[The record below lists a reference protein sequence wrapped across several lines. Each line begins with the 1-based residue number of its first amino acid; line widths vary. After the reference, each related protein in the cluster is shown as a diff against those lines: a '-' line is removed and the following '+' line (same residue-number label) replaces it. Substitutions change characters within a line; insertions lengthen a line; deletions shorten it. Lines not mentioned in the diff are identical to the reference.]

1 MKALYKRI
9 VTLGMISATAM
20 LAWIYCMMEYR
31 DAPIYII
38 TVSIALV
45 ISVYALLLAAMN
57 LHSAKEENLRRY
69 IDDKVNSVLKGDDSM
84 ATKLGKASYIHLK
97 KINTTINRI
106 EDAYAINCDR
116 NEKLLSEINSSTNNA
131 LTQSINKAVK
141 VTLKYNELNNNKLL
155 SYLGNLIK
163 DLESFSDLVEKCS
176 EDERVAFAESIN
188 ALSSDIIQVKNRI
201 ISMSGRISSI
211 SSPSDS
217 DLSEGPKDSLDIFE
231 EDAPV
236 FDDILNEPDNMENIS
251 DDDNLEYATDDEINN
266 ADEETAAADE
276 ISTEAEQ
283 PAGDAAASIID
294 SVPDANV
301 MEDPNKMLSPD
312 DIAALF
318 AAAAPQE
325 ASAKEEASAQK
336 IADVIPFPN
345 NEETD
350 NPQKASEPEIS
361 EQFDPNKQLSP
372 EEIEALFA
380 SAMPDTSAPAEEATP
395 QENTIKEPE
404 PTAPAVSSDPNKQ
417 LSPEEIAA
425 LFASIQ

>member
-380 SAMPDTSAPAEEATP
+380 SAMPDTSAPAEEAAP

>member
-20 LAWIYCMMEYR
+20 LAWIYCMLEYR

-38 TVSIALV
+38 AVSIALI

-69 IDDKVNSVLKGDDSM
+69 IDNKVNSVLKGDDSM
-84 ATKLGKASYIHLK
+84 ATKLGKASYVHLK

-116 NEKLLSEINSSTNNA
+116 NEKLLSEINSSANDA

-163 DLESFSDLVEKCS
+163 DLESFSNLVEKCS

-201 ISMSGRISSI
+201 ISMSGKISSI
-211 SSPSDS
+211 SSSSDS
-217 DLSEGPKDSLDIFE
+217 DLSEDPKDSLDIFE
-231 EDAPV
+231 EDASV
-236 FDDILNEPDNMENIS
+236 SEDILNEPDDMENIS
-251 DDDNLEYATDDEINN
+251 DDDNLEYATDEEINN
-266 ADEETAAADE
+266 ADEKTNAAKDIVTET
-276 ISTEAEQ
+276 EQ
-283 PAGDAAASIID
+283 PANDAETSIID
-294 SVPDANV
+294 AVPDANV
-301 MEDPNKMLSPD
+301 VEDPNKMLSPD

-318 AAAAPQE
+318 AATAPQE
-325 ASAKEEASAQK
+325 DSAKEESDLQK

-361 EQFDPNKQLSP
+361 EQFDPNKQLSS

-380 SAMPDTSAPAEEATP
+380 SAMPDTSVPAEETKP
-395 QENTIKEPE
+395 QEDTIKEPE
-404 PTAPAVSSDPNKQ
+404 PAAPAVSSDPNKQ

-425 LFASIQ
+425 LFSSIQ

>member
-20 LAWIYCMMEYR
+20 LAWIYCMLEYR

-38 TVSIALV
+38 AVSIALI
-45 ISVYALLLAAMN
+45 ISVYALLLAAMD

-69 IDDKVNSVLKGDDSM
+69 IDTKVNSVLKGDDSM
-84 ATKLGKASYIHLK
+84 ATKLGKASYVHLK

-116 NEKLLSEINSSTNNA
+116 NEKLLSEINSSANDA

-163 DLESFSDLVEKCS
+163 DLESFSNLVEKCS

-201 ISMSGRISSI
+201 ISMSGKISSI
-211 SSPSDS
+211 SSSSDS
-217 DLSEGPKDSLDIFE
+217 DLSEDPKDSLDIFE
-231 EDAPV
+231 EDASV
-236 FDDILNEPDNMENIS
+236 SEDILNEPDDMENIS
-251 DDDNLEYATDDEINN
+251 DDDHLEYATDEEINN
-266 ADEETAAADE
+266 ADEKTNAAKDIVTETEQSAND
-276 ISTEAEQ
+276 AET
-283 PAGDAAASIID
+283 SIID
-294 SVPDANV
+294 AVPDANV
-301 MEDPNKMLSPD
+301 VDDPNKMLSPD

-318 AAAAPQE
+318 AATAPQE
-325 ASAKEEASAQK
+325 DSAKKESDLQK

-380 SAMPDTSAPAEEATP
+380 SAMPDTSAPVEEAKP
-395 QENTIKEPE
+395 QEDTIKEPE
-404 PTAPAVSSDPNKQ
+404 PAAPAVSSDPNKQ

-425 LFASIQ
+425 LFSSIQ